1 MSGIRTILRIDSRI
15 MHLRAS
21 NMSEFDHVAAVLLEA
36 ISLVDS
42 ERCESKQN
50 PPKS

>member
-15 MHLRAS
+15 MHIRAS
-21 NMSEFDHVAAVLLEA
+21 NMPELDHVAAVLLEA
-36 ISLVDS
+36 MSLVDS
-42 ERCESKQN
+42 ERGESKQN